1 MNAFIES
8 DWFVIF
14 AMFVALGGFVLWAAI
29 GSYKNRHGG

>member
-14 AMFVALGGFVLWAAI
+14 AMFVALGGFALYLAI

>member
-1 MNAFIES
+1 MSAFFGS

-14 AMFVALGGFVLWAAI
+14 CAFMALNIILYLAI

>member
-1 MNAFIES
+1 MNAFIAS

-14 AMFVALGGFVLWAAI
+14 AMFVAMGGFVLWAAI

>member
-14 AMFVALGGFVLWAAI
+14 AMFVALGGFALWAAI
-29 GSYKNRHGG
+29 GNYKNRHGG